1 MTFAKLTYLLFALYG
16 VMCFRYFFFL
26 IRLIRKYKVGLQVIK
41 EIISE
46 EDKIS
51 LKKYQKETILSFL
64 IFLFVMLLL
73 FGLKIKGILFLEE
86 N

>member
-1 MTFAKLTYLLFALYG
+1 MTFATVTYLLFTLYG
-16 VMCFRYFFFL
+16 VIVFRYFFFL
-26 IRLIRKYKVGLQVIK
+26 IRLIRKYKVGLPVIK

-51 LKKYQKETILSFL
+51 LKKYQKETIISFF
-64 IFLFVMLLL
+64 IFLFFMLLL

>member
-1 MTFAKLTYLLFALYG
+1 
-16 VMCFRYFFFL
+16 
-26 IRLIRKYKVGLQVIK
+26 VGLPVMK

-51 LKKYQKETILSFL
+51 LKKYQKETIISFF

-73 FGLKIKGILFLEE
+73 FGLKIKGILFS
-86 N
+86 